1 MTFDLVQ
8 HIKARTRSV
17 HFDRNLIFMATTPL
31 AGSSPK
37 ASRDSKRTISFP
49 LSQDDKTPSSPSSP
63 RPSTVRHYRSMLDVD
78 IQDPPTLSPM
88 KPMSFDELYL
98 YSATSGPA
106 GDERIAN
113 VKPNRDHLTIEASTR
128 GNRRNTSSDYSPSQ
142 APPCVSAS
150 DSIIFNISDCIGC

>member
-8 HIKARTRSV
+8 HVKARTRSV
-17 HFDRNLIFMATTPL
+17 HFDRNLAFMATTPL

-37 ASRDSKRTISFP
+37 VSRDSKRTISFP
-49 LSQDDKTPSSPSSP
+49 LSQDDGSPSSPSSP

-88 KPMSFDELYL
+88 KPVSFDELYI

-106 GDERIAN
+106 EQITN
-113 VKPNRDHLTIEASTR
+113 VKPNRDHLTVEASTK
-128 GNRRNTSSDYSPSQ
+128 GNPRNTSSDYSPSQ
-142 APPCVSAS
+142 APPCVSTY
-150 DSIIFNISDCIGC
+150 DSIIFSISGCNEC